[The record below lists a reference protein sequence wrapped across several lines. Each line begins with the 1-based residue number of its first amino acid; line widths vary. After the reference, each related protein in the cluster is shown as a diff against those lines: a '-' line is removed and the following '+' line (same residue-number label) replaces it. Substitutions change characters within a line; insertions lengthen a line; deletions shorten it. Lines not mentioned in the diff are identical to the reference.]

1 MNMSVPETRVARR
14 YRHRIIPALLVI
26 AIGTFFLLGN
36 LGIDFPL
43 FDYANWWAWFILI
56 GAAWPLFDAVD
67 RYRSTGTVDGE
78 VLRSL
83 LTAAVIV
90 MVALMFIL
98 ELSWQRWWPVFIIYG
113 GLCMLVRDPRRNVD
127 DHR

>member
-1 MNMSVPETRVARR
+1 MVMSVPENRLARR
-14 YRHRIIPALLVI
+14 YRHRVVPAVLVI

-56 GAAWPLFDAVD
+56 GAAWPLVDAVD

-98 ELSWQRWWPVFIIYG
+98 ELSWRRWWPVFIIYG
-113 GLCMLVRDPRRNVD
+113 GLCMLVRDPRRND
-127 DHR
+127 NR

>member
-1 MNMSVPETRVARR
+1 MSVPETRLARR

>member
-1 MNMSVPETRVARR
+1 MNMSVPETRLARR

-67 RYRSTGTVDGE
+67 RYRGTGTVDGE

-113 GLCMLVRDPRRNVD
+113 GLCMLVRDPRRNVH

>member
-1 MNMSVPETRVARR
+1 MNMSVPETRLARR